1 MENLKV
7 YNPYT
12 RTVIREIPFDNKK
25 GIEEAIER
33 AYQLHHNY
41 SNRIPKYKRIQILET
56 FLCLMNQKFDELVE
70 TAVQEGGK
78 PFRDSVVEVNRAI
91 NGVKLTIAHLN
102 EMKGKMI
109 PMGTTEGSQNRLA
122 YTELE
127 PTGVVLA
134 ISAFNHPVNL
144 IVHQVI
150 TALAVGAPVIVKPAL
165 KTPLSCKLMVDLLYE
180 AGLPVDWCQMVICK
194 NSLTEKMAGDKRISF
209 ISFIGSHKVGWHLRS
224 VIAPGTR
231 IVLEHGG
238 VAPVIID
245 KDADIKNLIQP
256 LIKGA
261 FYHAG
266 QVCVSVQRIYVHESV
281 IDQFLEKFLKA
292 MRKLKTGNPAKEQTD
307 VGPLIL
313 PEEATRVEKWVLDAE
328 FEGGKI
334 LAGGQSISNVSYQP
348 TLILNPATYSS
359 VSSEEVFGPVVSV
372 FPFSERQEAIKL
384 ANNLPFSFQAA
395 VFTKNLDNALHYTRS
410 LKANTVIVNDHTA
423 FRVDWMPF
431 GASELAG
438 LGTGGIKY
446 IMKDMCKEK
455 LIVLNS
461 KEL

>member
-1 MENLKV
+1 
-7 YNPYT
+7 
-12 RTVIREIPFDNKK
+12 
-25 GIEEAIER
+25 
-33 AYQLHHNY
+33 
-41 SNRIPKYKRIQILET
+41 
-56 FLCLMNQKFDELVE
+56 
-70 TAVQEGGK
+70 
-78 PFRDSVVEVNRAI
+78 
-91 NGVKLTIAHLN
+91 
-102 EMKGKMI
+102 
-109 PMGTTEGSQNRLA
+109 
-122 YTELE
+122 
-127 PTGVVLA
+127 
-134 ISAFNHPVNL
+134 
-144 IVHQVI
+144 
-150 TALAVGAPVIVKPAL
+150 
-165 KTPLSCKLMVDLLYE
+165 
-180 AGLPVDWCQMVICK
+180 
-194 NSLTEKMAGDKRISF
+194 
-209 ISFIGSHKVGWHLRS
+209 
-224 VIAPGTR
+224 
-231 IVLEHGG
+231 

-292 MRKLKTGNPAKEQTD
+292 MRKLNTGNPAKEQTD